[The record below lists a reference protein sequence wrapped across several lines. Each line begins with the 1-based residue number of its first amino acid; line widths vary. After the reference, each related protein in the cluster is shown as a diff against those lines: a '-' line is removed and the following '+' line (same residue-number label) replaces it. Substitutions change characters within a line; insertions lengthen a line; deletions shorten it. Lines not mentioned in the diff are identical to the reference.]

1 MNRKID
7 NLRLFLLDLPKI
19 SKVAISLIVDCLL
32 CVISTW
38 FSFYLRLGEIPVS
51 FLLLWPSI
59 ISILFAT
66 PIFYFSGLYRT
77 IFRYSGWPAMLTV
90 SKSIF
95 FYGLVFSFVISIIT
109 LKDVPRTI
117 GIIQPLLLFF
127 AVGGSRALIR
137 FWIGDLYKD
146 RLKKNYL
153 PNAVIYG
160 AGNSGKDLLV
170 ALENKNE
177 LNIICFLDDDIEK
190 NGRVLSGKRIY
201 YPEYLDYLVKKT
213 EISYLL
219 LAIPKINRE
228 KRKQIINKASIYN
241 ISVRTLPS
249 FIDIAKGKKGL
260 TDFEMLEI
268 DDLLGRQKV
277 SPNQNLLRKN
287 ILEKIVLI
295 TGAGGSIGC
304 QLCREILEIAPK
316 KILLLDSNEFALYSI
331 FNELESLKK
340 NNQINIIPLLSSV
353 QDRKN
358 INLILQTWKPDTIY
372 HAAAYKHVP
381 IVEHNLAEGVKN
393 NVFGTLVIAQA
404 SLKWGVN
411 DFVLISTDKAVRPTN
426 VMGATKRLSEI
437 CLQSLFANKN
447 KNQLTKFSMV
457 RFGNVLDSSGSV
469 IPKFRDQ
476 IKERSPITLTHP
488 EINRFFMTIKEASEL
503 VIQAGAMATGGDV
516 FLLDMGEPIK
526 IFDLA
531 KKMIQLSG
539 LKLKD
544 KNNPNGDIEILITGL
559 RPGEKLYEE
568 LLIENNSIPTIHPKI
583 FKAQDDFIEWPLLKK
598 EILSLEK
605 SVSENDLKKI
615 ILILKRLVKGYNPSS
630 DIVDYIFN
638 EKSKKSTNNN

>member
-358 INLILQTWKPDTIY
+358 INLILKTWKPDTIY

>member
-1 MNRKID
+1 MCNFD
-7 NLRLFLLDLPKI
+7 LVFFL
-19 SKVAISLIVDCLL
+19 SSLGRNTSEFS
-32 CVISTW
+32 ST
-38 FSFYLRLGEIPVS
+38 L
-51 FLLLWPSI
+51 PSI

-95 FYGLVFSFVISIIT
+95 FYGLVFFSFVISIIT

-146 RLKKNYL
+146 RLKKTHL

-170 ALENKNE
+170 ALEDKNE

-190 NGRVLSGKRIY
+190 KRRVLSGKRIY

-268 DDLLGRQKV
+268 DDLLGRQK
-277 SPNQNLLRKN
+277 SISKSKFTKKN

-316 KILLLDSNEFALYSI
+316 KIFYYWI
-331 FNELESLKK
+331 
-340 NNQINIIPLLSSV
+340 
-353 QDRKN
+353 
-358 INLILQTWKPDTIY
+358 
-372 HAAAYKHVP
+372 
-381 IVEHNLAEGVKN
+381 
-393 NVFGTLVIAQA
+393 
-404 SLKWGVN
+404 
-411 DFVLISTDKAVRPTN
+411 PTN
-426 VMGATKRLSEI
+426 LHFI
-437 CLQSLFANKN
+437 
-447 KNQLTKFSMV
+447 
-457 RFGNVLDSSGSV
+457 RFLMNWNL
-469 IPKFRDQ
+469 
-476 IKERSPITLTHP
+476 
-488 EINRFFMTIKEASEL
+488 
-503 VIQAGAMATGGDV
+503 
-516 FLLDMGEPIK
+516 
-526 IFDLA
+526 
-531 KKMIQLSG
+531 
-539 LKLKD
+539 
-544 KNNPNGDIEILITGL
+544 
-559 RPGEKLYEE
+559 
-568 LLIENNSIPTIHPKI
+568 
-583 FKAQDDFIEWPLLKK
+583 
-598 EILSLEK
+598 
-605 SVSENDLKKI
+605 
-615 ILILKRLVKGYNPSS
+615 
-630 DIVDYIFN
+630 
-638 EKSKKSTNNN
+638 